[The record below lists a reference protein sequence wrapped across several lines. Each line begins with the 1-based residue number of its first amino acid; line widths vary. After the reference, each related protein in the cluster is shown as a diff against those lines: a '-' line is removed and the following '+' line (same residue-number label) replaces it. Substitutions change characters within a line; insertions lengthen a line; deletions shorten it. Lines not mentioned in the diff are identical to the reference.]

1 MTVPYSGNPLYIL
14 LDFHRLFVRIFQT
27 FWNSA
32 LLTEAKQVVPEFLQ
46 NLEPDQPEDALFKE
60 GGDKGC
66 TYCGGLGHRITECP
80 KLESVQRLKTNAKKD
95 LLAPG
100 AQDY

>member
-1 MTVPYSGNPLYIL
+1 M
-14 LDFHRLFVRIFQT
+14 
-27 FWNSA
+27 
-32 LLTEAKQVVPEFLQ
+32 VPEFLQ